1 MTSPSSRGPGPV
13 PPVRL
18 VLVEPADL
26 PGPSGGLV
34 FNASLVRALRGA
46 GHDVEVRRVPGAWP
60 RPAEEDLR
68 ALERTLGEAS
78 DPPGRPTILV
88 DGIVASAAPAQVRSA
103 RAAGADV
110 VVLVHLPLP
119 AETGLSAEEG
129 ARLAASEREALS
141 AASGVICTSRWAA
154 RDLGERYGVRDAV
167 VLEPGVDPAA
177 TARGSD
183 PPLLLLLGSVTPRK
197 NPLTV
202 LRALRRLV
210 DLPWRVSVTG
220 PYDDS
225 SPYVRR
231 VLEAASAL
239 GPGRAE
245 VTGPLTG
252 AALEEVWARTDLLV
266 LASRAETYGMVVAEA
281 HAHGVPALVGAG
293 TAAEEVLRGGPRADG
308 VGRTGR
314 GTLGREET
322 GGSEETDGEGA
333 GRMSAD
339 ELDGLGKP
347 GRTGQ
352 PGAAVPPDDE
362 AAVAAALRR
371 WLTDPALRHAW
382 REAARQRRGNLRSW
396 EQTAQTLAA
405 YLSRPRPRNRS

>member
-1 MTSPSSRGPGPV
+1 MTSPSSRRSGPAPRSGAGGTEPGPGLGRAEPLRQDGGREPT
-13 PPVRL
+13 PPLRL

-34 FNASLVRALRGA
+34 FNASLVRALREA
-46 GHDVEVRRVPGAWP
+46 GHDVVVRRVPGAWP
-60 RPAEEDLR
+60 RPSEEGLR
-68 ALERTLGEAS
+68 ALGRTLGES
-78 DPPGRPTILV
+78 SSPPGRLPILV
-88 DGIVASAAPAQVRSA
+88 DGIVASAAPGQVRRA

-110 VVLVHLPLP
+110 VVLVHLLLP

-154 RDLGERYGVRDAV
+154 RDLEERYGVRDAL
-167 VLEPGVDPAA
+167 VLEPGVDPAR
-177 TARGSD
+177 TARGSA
-183 PPLLLLLGSVTPRK
+183 PPLLLLLGSLTPRK

-202 LRALRRLV
+202 LRALRGLL
-210 DLPWRVSVTG
+210 DLPWRVSLTG

-225 SPYVRR
+225 SPYARR
-231 VLEAASAL
+231 VLDAARAL

-252 AALEEVWARTDLLV
+252 AALEEIWGRADLLV

-293 TAAEEVLRGGPRADG
+293 TAAEEVLRGGTEAH
-308 VGRTGR
+308 
-314 GTLGREET
+314 
-322 GGSEETDGEGA
+322 
-333 GRMSAD
+333 
-339 ELDGLGKP
+339 GL
-347 GRTGQ
+347 GQ
-352 PGAAVPPDDE
+352 PGQLGQPGLAVPPEDE
-362 AAVAAALRR
+362 AAVADALRR
-371 WLTDPALRHAW
+371 WLTEPALRRAW